1 MSEKI
6 ANRISIWIL
15 LLICVILAVEILISA
30 ADKTPVMAKQQ
41 VPQGNIVQAPQAFA
55 KYGCGTCHAIP
66 GIPGADGMVGPNLEH
81 LSQRSLLAGRLPNTP
96 DNLMMWIQHPQH
108 VHPGGDMPEMGVS
121 DADARDMAA
130 YLYSLP

>member
-1 MSEKI
+1 MSERL
-6 ANRISIWIL
+6 ANRIGMGIL
-15 LLICVILAVEILISA
+15 LLIFVLLAVEIFVNA

-41 VPQGNIVQAPQAFA
+41 VLQGNALQAPQAIA
-55 KYGCGTCHAIP
+55 NYGCGACHAIP
-66 GIPGADGMVGPNLEH
+66 GIPGADGMVGPSLEH
-81 LSQRSLLAGRLPNTP
+81 LSQRSLLAGRLPNNP

-121 DADARDMAA
+121 DTDARNIAA